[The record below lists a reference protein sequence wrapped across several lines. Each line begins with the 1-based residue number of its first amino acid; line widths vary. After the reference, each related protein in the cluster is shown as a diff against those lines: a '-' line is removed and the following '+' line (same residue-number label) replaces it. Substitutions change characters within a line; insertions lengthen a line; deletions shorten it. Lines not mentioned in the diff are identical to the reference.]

1 MTLEEA
7 LEQCTEEKP
16 IGNRVGDKEAL
27 IKFLPEENCY
37 SLQEDR
43 PWSIEPSRL
52 IGACLTREEVNIR
65 IAEVSFALAMDTNG
79 WVVSPE
85 KW

>member
-27 IKFLPEENCY
+27 IKRRGKNCF

-43 PWSIEPSRL
+43 PWSIESSHI
-52 IGACLTREEVNIR
+52 IGEFTREEIKIR
-65 IAEVSFALAMDTNG
+65 IADISFASVMDPNG
-79 WVVSPE
+79 WFVSPE